1 MRKLL
6 YVVVLLL
13 AYGCSTDTN
22 DSILE
27 PSSRQSTLTERGTGL
42 KLIPQSVDNHGNLI
56 EENNSYVT
64 EDEHRRILAK
74 ELTIFQIYEA
84 RDGNYYSEEALKV
97 LGAEPIN
104 GSPKPKYNHCLTPE
118 EIEYYEGVAKDQC
131 RIITYRCS
139 PNQNGLYIVFTFYP
153 PVPCTPVDDSDTYD

>member
-6 YVVVLLL
+6 YVAALLL
-13 AYGCSTDTN
+13 VFSCSTENN
-22 DSILE
+22 DSILDTSAE
-27 PSSRQSTLTERGTGL
+27 QSTLLGRGNGL
-42 KLIPQSVDNHGNLI
+42 KLIPQSVDSHGKLI

-64 EDEHRRILAK
+64 EDEYKKILAK
-74 ELTIFQIYEA
+74 ELTIFQVYEA

-97 LGAEPIN
+97 QGAEPVH

-131 RIITYRCS
+131 RTLTFRCQ
-139 PNQNGLYIVFTFYP
+139 PNQAGYYIVFTFYP